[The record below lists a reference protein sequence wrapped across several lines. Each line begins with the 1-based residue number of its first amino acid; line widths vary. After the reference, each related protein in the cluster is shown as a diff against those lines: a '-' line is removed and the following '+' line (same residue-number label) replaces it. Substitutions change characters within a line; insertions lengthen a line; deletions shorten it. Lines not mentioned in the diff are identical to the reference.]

1 MQVVHFYM
9 FLNLFFF
16 LMIINVIVDIA
27 IIIDEINIDVFT
39 PVFGFS
45 VVFDVCLDDLVKK
58 DNID

>member
-1 MQVVHFYM
+1 
-9 FLNLFFF
+9 
-16 LMIINVIVDIA
+16 MIINVIVDIA